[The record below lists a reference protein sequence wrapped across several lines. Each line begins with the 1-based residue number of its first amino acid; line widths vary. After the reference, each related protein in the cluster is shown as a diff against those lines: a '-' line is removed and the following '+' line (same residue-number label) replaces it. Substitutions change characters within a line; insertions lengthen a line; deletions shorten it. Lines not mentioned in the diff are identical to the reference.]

1 LNSVYKKEDFNGPSG
16 LAMTNHGGFPVWLFE
31 KTKPIFERAK

>member
-1 LNSVYKKEDFNGPSG
+1 LLIPYVTLLLSAFVALS
-16 LAMTNHGGFPVWLFE
+16 LFE